1 MNLAGASDEDWRLV
15 LAQIAEPAVLE
26 SSARERRAPVRR
38 RAVRDGESLLRLAL
52 VYGPGGQSLREASA
66 WAEASGLARLS
77 DVALMNR
84 LRGAAAWLGWL
95 CGERLGRAAEAAPAR
110 RIRVVDGTRIAGPGG
125 RAWRLHL
132 CCELPGGGLSHV
144 ELTDLRGAER
154 LERTP
159 VAAGELRIADRCYA
173 RPEAL
178 RELLAQGGDV
188 LVRCSW
194 KSLRL
199 LAPEGGRFEPAAL
212 YAAAARDGAAE
223 APVPVGKARG
233 PWSPFAMRLIA
244 LRKPPEAGERAR
256 AKARRAARR
265 NGNRLD
271 PRTLAAC
278 DHVLLLT
285 SLPAESHPI
294 AEIARLYRLRWQ
306 IELAIKRLKSILRI
320 DRLPAKDPQL
330 ARTWLLAH
338 LLFALAADAFRIEA
352 ADSPP

>member
-1 MNLAGASDEDWRLV
+1 MNLVRASDEDWRLV

-26 SSARERRAPVRR
+26 SSAREQKALLRR
-38 RAVRDGESLLRLAL
+38 REVRDAETLLRLAL
-52 VYGPGGQSLREASA
+52 VYGPGGQSLRDASA
-66 WAEASGLARLS
+66 WAEASGLACLS

-95 CGERLGRAAEAAPAR
+95 CAERLARAAEAAPAR
-110 RIRVVDGTRIAGPGG
+110 RIRLVDGTRIAGPGG
-125 RAWRLHL
+125 RDWRLHL

-178 RELLAQGGDV
+178 RDLLAQGGDV

-199 LAPEGGRFEPAAL
+199 LAPDGAPFDLAAL
-212 YAAAARDGAAE
+212 YAVSARDGEAE
-223 APVPVGKARG
+223 ASVLIGKTRG
-233 PWSPFAMRLIA
+233 PWSPFAMRLVA
-244 LRKPPEAGERAR
+244 LRKTPEACGRAR
-256 AKARRAARR
+256 DKARRAAKR

-271 PRTLAAC
+271 PRTLLAC

-285 SLPAESHPI
+285 SLPAESH
-294 AEIARLYRLRWQ
+294 AVEEIGRLYRLRWQ

-320 DRLPAKDPQL
+320 DRLPAKDPDL
-330 ARTWLLAH
+330 ARTWLTAH
-338 LLFALAADAFRIEA
+338 LLFALAADAFRTEA